1 MPLSWSHEQIELDY
15 VHVFLALLMALLSS
29 CLGDAFLYTFC
40 ARMGLIH
47 IRFIASL
54 LLPFSSSSNFRGPF
68 RGLGKG
74 EFFGRVHVVAR
85 VSYEGALL
93 E

>member
-1 MPLSWSHEQIELDY
+1 
-15 VHVFLALLMALLSS
+15 
-29 CLGDAFLYTFC
+29 
-40 ARMGLIH
+40 MGLIH

-54 LLPFSSSSNFRGPF
+54 LLPFSSSLNFRGPF

-74 EFFGRVHVVAR
+74 EFFGQVHVVAR